1 LDAIDTIE
9 NEKDQFDGSTFGTAS
24 LASPE
29 RAQYSSRSG
38 RGMFA
43 NVSMNNAGEDLNM
56 NSM

>member
-24 LASPE
+24 LLASPE

-43 NVSMNNAGEDLNM
+43 NAGEDLNM
-56 NSM
+56 NSINSM